1 VNHTASAIIR
11 QAVCTVLDRID
22 APVPP
27 ANGLVYPS
35 EHQIRKDNNVE
46 DLDEFGQDGC
56 RLFLDLCLMS
66 CGDDPK
72 WMATLDSE
80 SVHPSFCLEMMEVV
94 LNQYSE
100 IFFAFPQ
107 FIFMLKENVC
117 NIVIKNFSPKWNL
130 QTQLSI
136 EAKVEHYVIATKIL
150 KVVAI
155 MLERYNS
162 VLKTES
168 EIFLSFLIK
177 FLSGE
182 QWQQAIAV
190 EVLHKICWK
199 PRQLR
204 DICQQYDLQ
213 NKSNGSTPVFQEL
226 INALA
231 SLTSAKFHKLY
242 RAKEDPD
249 SPIDV
254 EILDE
259 LSISKLI
266 LNSETQGK
274 FSISIIGN
282 NLSPKL
288 VSVFVRFLSIF
299 DPILSVFDHFV
310 RFLLFFLLNY
320 FYL

>member
-1 VNHTASAIIR
+1 
-11 QAVCTVLDRID
+11 
-22 APVPP
+22 
-27 ANGLVYPS
+27 
-35 EHQIRKDNNVE
+35 
-46 DLDEFGQDGC
+46 
-56 RLFLDLCLMS
+56 
-66 CGDDPK
+66 
-72 WMATLDSE
+72 
-80 SVHPSFCLEMMEVV
+80 V

-310 RFLLFFLLNY
+310 RFLLFFLLN
-320 FYL
+320 

>member
-1 VNHTASAIIR
+1 MPW
-11 QAVCTVLDRID
+11 L
-22 APVPP
+22 
-27 ANGLVYPS
+27 
-35 EHQIRKDNNVE
+35 
-46 DLDEFGQDGC
+46 
-56 RLFLDLCLMS
+56 
-66 CGDDPK
+66 
-72 WMATLDSE
+72 
-80 SVHPSFCLEMMEVV
+80 EVV
-94 LNQYSE
+94 LNQYVE
-100 IFFAFPQ
+100 IFFAFQQ
-107 FIFMLKENVC
+107 FIFLLKENVC

-130 QTQLSI
+130 QSQLSI

-231 SLTSAKFHKLY
+231 SVTSSKFHRLY
-242 RAKEDPD
+242 RNKEDPE
-249 SPIDV
+249 SPSDGP
-254 EILDE
+254 
-259 LSISKLI
+259 SQRF
-266 LNSETQGK
+266 TQ
-274 FSISIIGN
+274 I
-282 NLSPKL
+282 
-288 VSVFVRFLSIF
+288 
-299 DPILSVFDHFV
+299 
-310 RFLLFFLLNY
+310 
-320 FYL
+320 